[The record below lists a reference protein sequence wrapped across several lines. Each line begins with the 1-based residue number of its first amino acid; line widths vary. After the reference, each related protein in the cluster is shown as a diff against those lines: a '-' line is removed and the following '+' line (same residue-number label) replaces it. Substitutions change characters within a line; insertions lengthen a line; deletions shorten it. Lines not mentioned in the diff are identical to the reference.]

1 MSYCNALAQDCVNH
15 ADVAS
20 LSVGSGNPVQ
30 ISLPDSVAETP
41 WKVIVEYRTADG
53 EQRQQGEV
61 FTGGNQ
67 YAYTANP
74 PGANSQV
81 LVVEIQQIGAAYA
94 TNKQGEP
101 LLDPEGNPLFR
112 VRGVW
117 SLQVEPQDA

>member
-1 MSYCNALAQDCVNH
+1 MSYCNELGRDCVNH
-15 ADVAS
+15 AEMAS
-20 LSVGSGNPVQ
+20 LSVDSGDPVQ

-53 EQRQQGEV
+53 EQRQKGEV

-67 YAYTANP
+67 YAYTAAP
-74 PGANSQV
+74 PGSNSQV

-94 TNKQGEP
+94 TNKQGQP
-101 LLDPEGNPLFR
+101 LLDPEGNRLFR

-117 SLQVEPQDA
+117 SLQVEPQNT